1 VAISNSKTQKVGKM
15 TSEMEEKL
23 ENFIFSS
30 HVSTVVVAPN
40 VKINLE
46 VSICQARKTFVKR
59 NK

>member
-1 VAISNSKTQKVGKM
+1 VTISNSKTHKVGKM

-46 VSICQARKTFVKR
+46 VSICQARRDLCEKK
-59 NK
+59 